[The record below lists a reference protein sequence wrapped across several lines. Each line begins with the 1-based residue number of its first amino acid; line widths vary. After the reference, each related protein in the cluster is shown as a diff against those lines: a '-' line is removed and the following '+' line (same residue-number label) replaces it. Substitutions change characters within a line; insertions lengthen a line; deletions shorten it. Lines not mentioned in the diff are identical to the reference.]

1 MKSIKLVA
9 WWVLKTI
16 SGVSVFLGVMFVAIS
31 SADIFLLLT
40 GRVEPGFDQPN
51 IAAAAWGL
59 IIGLVLVI
67 GGHQAPKWLDID
79 RLR

>member
-1 MKSIKLVA
+1 MKSVKIVA

-16 SGVSVFLGVMFVAIS
+16 SVVSVFLGVMFVAFS
-31 SADIFLLLT
+31 SADIILLLT

-51 IAAAAWGL
+51 IAAAALVL
-59 IIGLVLVI
+59 IIGLVLLI